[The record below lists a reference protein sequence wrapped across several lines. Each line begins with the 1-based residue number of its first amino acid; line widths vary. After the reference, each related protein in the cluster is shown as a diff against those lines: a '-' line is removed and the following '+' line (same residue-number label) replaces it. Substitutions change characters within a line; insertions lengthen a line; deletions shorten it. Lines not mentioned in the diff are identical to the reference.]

1 MDSVKKLLTN
11 SKFIAAV
18 YVVVTLL
25 ITIQS
30 YTAAPKFFDG
40 VACTGYNNYLIF
52 KASFFN
58 LLQDADLYKLYPEVY
73 WDLYKYSP
81 TFALGMAPMA
91 VLPDFFGLLFWNLLN
106 AMVLFWAL
114 YRFPSGDQKINSFML
129 WFVLIELVTS
139 IQNSQSNGLIAGLT
153 ILAFSFLER
162 KQIFWACLFIVLTV
176 YIKIFGIVTFVLFL
190 FYPEKI
196 KFIAYTVFWTLLLFF
211 LPLLVISPTQLQFL
225 YASWGDLLQ
234 ADHSASYGFSV
245 MGWLHSWF
253 GLDLPKNVVVLVG
266 VLLFCLPL
274 LRFKNYKDIGF
285 RLLMLCSAMLWVVIF
300 NHKAESPT
308 FIIAMSGVAL
318 WYFLQAPKIENTI
331 LVIAAFIFTSLSP
344 TDLFPSFIR
353 NEWLVPYVFK
363 AVFCILIWFKIIV
376 DLFVRR
382 YEIKKT
388 FDEKLRLE

>member
-1 MDSVKKLLTN
+1 MERVKQLLNN
-11 SKFIAAV
+11 STFIAIV
-18 YVVVTLL
+18 YIVVTLL

-30 YTAAPKFFDG
+30 YNAAPKFFDG

-52 KASFFN
+52 KASFYN
-58 LLQDADLYKLYPEVY
+58 LIQDADLYKLYPDLY

-91 VLPDFFGLLFWNLLN
+91 VLPDFLGLFIWNLLN

-114 YRFPSGDQKINSFML
+114 YRFPSGNQNVNSFML

-139 IQNSQSNGLIAGLT
+139 LQNSQSNGLIAGLT

-162 KQIFWACLFIVLTV
+162 RQIFWACLFIVLTV

-196 KFIAYTVFWTLLLFF
+196 KFIAYTIFWTVLLLF
-211 LPLLVISPTQLQFL
+211 LPLLVISPDQLQFL

-253 GLDLPKNVVVLVG
+253 GLDLSKNVVVLVG
-266 VLLFCLPL
+266 ILLFCLPL
-274 LRFKNYKDIGF
+274 VRIKNYSALGF

-308 FIIAMSGVAL
+308 FIIAMSGAAL
-318 WYFLQAPKIENTI
+318 WYFSQKQKGLNTGLI
-331 LVIAAFIFTSLSP
+331 IAAFIFTSLSP
-344 TDLFPSFIR
+344 TDVFPRFIR
-353 NEWLVPYVFK
+353 NEYLVPYVFK
-363 AVFCILIWFKIIV
+363 AVFCILIWLKIIIE
-376 DLFVRR
+376 LNRTS
-382 YEIKKT
+382 YELKTT
-388 FDEKLRLE
+388 FDRDL